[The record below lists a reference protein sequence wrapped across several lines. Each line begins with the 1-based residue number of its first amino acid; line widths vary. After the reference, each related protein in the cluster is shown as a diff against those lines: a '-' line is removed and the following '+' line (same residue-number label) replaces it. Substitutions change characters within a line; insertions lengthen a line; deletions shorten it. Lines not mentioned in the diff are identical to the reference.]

1 MVLTSAGRLGVGTTS
16 PACPMHVATNN
27 SYTWGAGTLNTI
39 YRLRTDSGVTESATA
54 PITYTNL
61 SAYFNGYINC
71 EAMVMNSDKRLKQ
84 DIEPVPIGRVKGL
97 YEEIEVKRYR
107 WKKSPE
113 KLPELGLIS
122 QDLLE
127 CGFIDLVEQV
137 PNSDL
142 NLQESTDD
150 LYEPKGV
157 QLSVNYSK
165 IAVYNMRMIQE
176 MIRDIADLKE
186 VLLSTDSAY
195 V

>member
-27 SYTWGAGTLNTI
+27 SYTC
-39 YRLRTDSGVTESATA
+39 LRTDSGVTESATA

-113 KLPELGLIS
+113 K
-122 QDLLE
+122 
-127 CGFIDLVEQV
+127 
-137 PNSDL
+137 
-142 NLQESTDD
+142 
-150 LYEPKGV
+150 
-157 QLSVNYSK
+157 
-165 IAVYNMRMIQE
+165 
-176 MIRDIADLKE
+176 
-186 VLLSTDSAY
+186 
-195 V
+195 